1 MLVEKSV
8 KEALIDY
15 AKGRKVVVL
24 QCSEDGKMDANLLS
38 DFLEYD
44 NNKYLVD
51 VPAVIDPEFESAVQ
65 DMMKGSEVITPAE
78 EDVNEEPAESEVE
91 ESESA
96 NDEDGEEKQLPPPSA
111 PELEKEEVV
120 PAKNSKKKEYDP
132 EVLRKYVLDGKS
144 NKEIAEMMKVSVGTI
159 KNWVYENGL
168 TGFRARGGGRK
179 EPQRGYGYNSDRH
192 LCRSCRYRDGL
203 VTARGGCN
211 YLSIAGHSRGC
222 SVDNCNVYEKGKK
235 VTKKEAMRLR
245 EV

>member
-8 KEALIDY
+8 KEALMDY

-51 VPAVIDPEFESAVQ
+51 VPAVVNPEFEAAVQ

-96 NDEDGEEKQLPPPSA
+96 NDEDGEEKQLPPQRRR
-111 PELEKEEVV
+111 
-120 PAKNSKKKEYDP
+120 NWKKK
-132 EVLRKYVLDGKS
+132 R
-144 NKEIAEMMKVSVGTI
+144 
-159 KNWVYENGL
+159 
-168 TGFRARGGGRK
+168 
-179 EPQRGYGYNSDRH
+179 
-192 LCRSCRYRDGL
+192 
-203 VTARGGCN
+203 
-211 YLSIAGHSRGC
+211 
-222 SVDNCNVYEKGKK
+222 
-235 VTKKEAMRLR
+235 
-245 EV
+245 

>member
-8 KEALIDY
+8 KEALMDY

-65 DMMKGSEVITPAE
+65 DMMKGSEVITQAE

-96 NDEDGEEKQLPPPSA
+96 NDEDGEENQLPPNSA
-111 PELEKEEVV
+111 GTGKRRDSSGEK
-120 PAKNSKKKEYDP
+120 
-132 EVLRKYVLDGKS
+132 
-144 NKEIAEMMKVSVGTI
+144 
-159 KNWVYENGL
+159 
-168 TGFRARGGGRK
+168 
-179 EPQRGYGYNSDRH
+179 QQ
-192 LCRSCRYRDGL
+192 
-203 VTARGGCN
+203 
-211 YLSIAGHSRGC
+211 
-222 SVDNCNVYEKGKK
+222 EK
-235 VTKKEAMRLR
+235 RI
-245 EV
+245 